1 MYKHNSENGRFAPSP
16 SGQLHMGNLAS
27 FLLAWLDAR
36 CAGGG
41 LIFRMEDL
49 DPDRSSKK
57 SEESIVHALEV
68 FGLDWD
74 EGYPDAGYSQSERS
88 EKYDMVFDLLLRRDL
103 LYPCYCS
110 RSERLAASAP
120 HPGEQRHDP
129 GCKCRYLTVSE
140 RRLLDKSGR
149 KAAWKIK
156 VPDKTI
162 CFCDGHYGEF
172 SENLA
177 DSGDFI
183 IKRSDGVYAYQLAVS
198 FDDMDMGITRVVR
211 GRDLLSSTARQ
222 IWLIE
227 TLGGSVPQ
235 YYHAPLIVGADG
247 RKLSKRCG
255 ELSAEALLAKHSP
268 EELLGHL
275 AGLLGLTDG
284 SCESAV
290 GLLEFFDW
298 TRVRKND
305 ILI

>member
-36 CAGGG
+36 SAGGG

-88 EKYDMVFDLLLRRDL
+88 EKYDVVFDLLLRRDL

-129 GCKCRYLTVSE
+129 GCKCRHLTASE
-140 RRLLDKSGR
+140 RRLLDQSGR

-255 ELSAEALLAKHSP
+255 ELSAEALLTKHSP

>member
-36 CAGGG
+36 SAGGG

-88 EKYDMVFDLLLRRDL
+88 EKYDVVFDLLLRRDL

-129 GCKCRYLTVSE
+129 GCKCRYLTASE

-275 AGLLGLTDG
+275 AWLLGLTDG

>member
-1 MYKHNSENGRFAPSP
+1 MYKHNSKNGRFAPSP

-57 SEESIVHALEV
+57 SEESIAHALEV

-88 EKYDMVFDLLLRRDL
+88 EKYDVVFDLLLRRDL

-129 GCKCRYLTVSE
+129 GCKCRYLTASE

>member
-1 MYKHNSENGRFAPSP
+1 MYKQPIQTGRLTPSP
-16 SGQLHMGNLAS
+16 SGQLHIGNLS
-27 FLLAWLDAR
+27 SSLLAWLDAR
-36 CAGGG
+36 SLGGR

-49 DPDRSSKK
+49 DPDRSSKE
-57 SEESIVHALEV
+57 SEQSIAFALKAL
-68 FGLDWD
+68 GLDWD
-74 EGYPDAGYSQSERS
+74 AGYPDIEYSQSQRN
-88 EKYDMVFDLLLRRDL
+88 EKYDEVFDLLLHRDL

-129 GCKCRYLTVSE
+129 GCKCRYLTASE
-140 RRLLDKSGR
+140 RRLLDQSGR

-227 TLGGSVPQ
+227 TLGGSVGKKD
-235 YYHAPLIVGADG
+235 LTEG
-247 RKLSKRCG
+247 RAAVLSRTAHSRCRRQ
-255 ELSAEALLAKHSP
+255 EALQALRRAKCRSV
-268 EELLGHL
+268 
-275 AGLLGLTDG
+275 A
-284 SCESAV
+284 
-290 GLLEFFDW
+290 
-298 TRVRKND
+298 R
-305 ILI
+305 